1 MLDQM
6 NAVEELD
13 LDMSFLD
20 EVINQEFLAGEVI
33 EEDDGAILLSA
44 LEEIENEEEM
54 ASIYAS
60 QDPIVELPTLTTVV
74 GNDTPILSVS
84 ASATLG
90 EEEVKVVRA
99 HKARTVTPS
108 SRILA
113 KLGTEAVDYAT
124 LTTACASKDDTAIVE
139 GLSATVDAMALYV
152 SDKAVNLFD
161 FLKTGGGLNAV
172 TLRGFEVLIKDGRLV
187 GGKDGNIVQ
196 NLLTKPYSLGTANSQ
211 SNQIIQLFT
220 DLKIGTRMA
229 RGVVEINPDSII
241 LERVKTLL
249 GQ

>member
-20 EVINQEFLAGEVI
+20 DIVNQEFSTQEVI

-44 LEEIENEEEM
+44 LEEIESEEEM

-113 KLGTEAVDYAT
+113 KLGAEAVDYAT
-124 LTTACASKDDTAIVE
+124 LTTACASKDDTALIE
-139 GLSATVDAMALYV
+139 DLSSTVDAMALYV

-211 SNQIIQLFT
+211 SNQVIQLFT